1 MRVFLTGGTG
11 FLGGV
16 LAAQL
21 AASGHEVRALVRDAA
36 RGGALAATGATL
48 RTGDVT
54 DGRAVLEGMRGCD
67 AVAHC
72 AGWYRHGVCDGREAQ
87 RVNVDGTRHVLAA
100 MRELGVARGVYTSTI
115 AVNSDTHGA
124 LVDEDHRFRGR
135 YLSVY
140 EATKADAHA
149 LAEQAAAEGLPLVI
163 LQPGA
168 IYGPGDHSDLMQAA
182 RAALRGRLPVVP
194 RGTAYAWAH
203 VEDVARGHLLALE
216 RGTPG
221 RNYFLTGPAVALTHA
236 FALAAAAGG
245 VRAPRELPAGL
256 LRAAAPVMAVLDKC
270 FPIPAVYTGEALRVA
285 AGVTYLGSAERA
297 RRELGWQARPFEPAW
312 RALLADEARAL
323 RTGRPPAV

>member
-16 LAAQL
+16 VATQL
-21 AASGHEVRALVRDAA
+21 AAAGHEVRALVRDAA
-36 RGGALAATGATL
+36 RGGALLATGATL
-48 RTGDVT
+48 RIGDVT
-54 DGRAVLEGMRGCD
+54 DGRAVLAGMRDCE
-67 AVAHC
+67 AVVHC
-72 AGWYRHGVCDGREAQ
+72 AGWYRLGVCDGREAQ

-124 LVDEDHRFRGR
+124 LVDEDHRFHGR

-149 LAEQAAAEGLPLVI
+149 LAEEAAADGLPLVI

-168 IYGPGDHSDLMQAA
+168 IYGPGDRSDLMQSA

-194 RGTAYAWAH
+194 RGTAYGWAH

-216 RGTPG
+216 WG
-221 RNYFLTGPAVALTHA
+221 RIWGF
-236 FALAAAAGG
+236 
-245 VRAPRELPAGL
+245 R
-256 LRAAAPVMAVLDKC
+256 
-270 FPIPAVYTGEALRVA
+270 
-285 AGVTYLGSAERA
+285 
-297 RRELGWQARPFEPAW
+297 
-312 RALLADEARAL
+312 
-323 RTGRPPAV
+323 